1 MKRTF
6 VVIVCCIVAFV
17 GHSSWAADLGT
28 EARLIQVEASVA
40 DISHCQRVM
49 ENEVSLL
56 EKKTDAIG
64 ELVSE
69 STSTISNEIAASDRL
84 MGILSVVI
92 SIMVVVL
99 GIYVAWMQRRVFQ
112 ISDTVKRMS
121 DEVEKKKEEVSNLAK
136 EINSNFEALYLR
148 IRRADTKAYV
158 RRLEQVPLDD
168 MNFGDLLLARE
179 LEDEDFI
186 PLKNAYIKVV
196 ELGKESFRPR
206 FAGPDHGEMYRLLF
220 FQHFLGRAVLDD
232 FLRGKLVPDFDRLVM
247 CCFDNDIKKCM
258 SDIAPVLSHRSV
270 PFDRVS
276 VLKKL
281 LEALD
286 KSEFCDDEEV
296 YTILKNGISDEDLWE
311 AARRDSKL

>member
-6 VVIVCCIVAFV
+6 VVIICCIVAFV

-84 MGILSVVI
+84 MGILSVAI
-92 SIMVVVL
+92 SLFIVL
-99 GIYVAWMQRRVFQ
+99 LGVYVAWMQRRVLQ

-121 DEVEKKKEEVSNLAK
+121 DEVEKKKEEVSSLAK
-136 EINSNFEALYLR
+136 EINSNFDALYLR

-158 RRLEQVPLDD
+158 KRLEQVPLDD
-168 MNFGDLLLARE
+168 MNLGDLLLARD
-179 LEDEDFI
+179 LEDEDFY
-186 PLKNAYIKVV
+186 PLKNAYMKVV
-196 ELGKESFRPR
+196 ELGKEHDSPQ
-206 FAGPDHGEMYRLLF
+206 FAGPNHGQVYRLLF
-220 FQHFLGRAVLDD
+220 FQNFLGRSILDD
-232 FLRGKLVPDFDRLVM
+232 FLRERIVSDFDQLVT
-247 CCFDNDIKKCM
+247 CCFDNDVLKSM
-258 SDIAPVLSHRSV
+258 SDIAPVLSHRNV
-270 PFDRVS
+270 PFDRVT

-281 LEALD
+281 LAALD
-286 KSEFCDDEEV
+286 KSEYCSNEEV
-296 YTILKNGISDEDLWE
+296 YSILKNGISDDDLWE